1 MYKQFI
7 LIILMAIALCSCE
20 SRSVSEGR
28 VAYKEYFKKT
38 LKDPNSL
45 VIYSE
50 EVVSKDEYSATFVV
64 DMGAKNSYGGMVRST
79 YTFETTGPH
88 MINVKEYDIRTLPK
102 QEKKEQPISFV
113 YKKKQV
119 SPIIPIESY
128 VGQTVTLSDDA
139 LAAYDYHTLK
149 TLINA
154 AKRNDAKTFNSY
166 LNDSID
172 AVLIKAG
179 EKVTITMCFTERDQQ
194 TLELE
199 GFFCIKY
206 KGRRYEME
214 QSAIF

>member
-7 LIILMAIALCSCE
+7 LIFLMAIALCSCE

-88 MINVKEYDIRTLPK
+88 IVSVKEYDDRPVSNQDTTPK
-102 QEKKEQPISFV
+102 EEPKLNFTYHNKMTPVAGFVAEEYIGKEFV
-113 YKKKQV
+113 
-119 SPIIPIESY
+119 
-128 VGQTVTLSDDA
+128 LSDSCVYSHSIYE
-139 LAAYDYHTLK
+139 LPEK
-149 TLINA
+149 IKA
-154 AKRNDAKTFNSY
+154 AKRKDGKKIEYLGGILPSGTKVKIISVKGDAFEVENEDVSTCY
-166 LNDSID
+166 I
-172 AVLIKAG
+172 
-179 EKVTITMCFTERDQQ
+179 
-194 TLELE
+194 
-199 GFFCIKY
+199 
-206 KGRRYEME
+206 E

>member
-7 LIILMAIALCSCE
+7 LIFLMAIALCSCE

-102 QEKKEQPISFV
+102 QDTTPKEELKFEEPKFNFTYRNKMTPVAGFV
-113 YKKKQV
+113 AEDYLTKEFV
-119 SPIIPIESY
+119 
-128 VGQTVTLSDDA
+128 LSDSCIYVDSR
-139 LAAYDYHTLK
+139 YDLPEC
-149 TLINA
+149 INA
-154 AKRNDAKTFNSY
+154 AKKKDGKKIEY
-166 LNDSID
+166 LGGILPS
-172 AVLIKAG
+172 G
-179 EKVTITMCFTERDQQ
+179 TKVKIISFTEDAF
-194 TLELE
+194 EV
-199 GFFCIKY
+199 KY
-206 KGRRYEME
+206 DGSKTCYIE

>member
-7 LIILMAIALCSCE
+7 LIFLMAIALCSCE

-88 MINVKEYDIRTLPK
+88 MVSVKEYDDRPVSNQDTTPKEEPKLNFTYRNKMTPVAGFVAEEYIGKEFVLSDSCVYAHSIYDLPK
-102 QEKKEQPISFV
+102 KIKAA
-113 YKKKQV
+113 KKKDIKKIEYLGGILPSGTKVKIISVKGDAFEVKYDRV
-119 SPIIPIESY
+119 STCYI
-128 VGQTVTLSDDA
+128 
-139 LAAYDYHTLK
+139 
-149 TLINA
+149 
-154 AKRNDAKTFNSY
+154 
-166 LNDSID
+166 
-172 AVLIKAG
+172 
-179 EKVTITMCFTERDQQ
+179 
-194 TLELE
+194 
-199 GFFCIKY
+199 
-206 KGRRYEME
+206 E

>member
-7 LIILMAIALCSCE
+7 LIFLMAIALCSCE

-88 MINVKEYDIRTLPK
+88 MVSVKEYDDRPVSNQDTTPK
-102 QEKKEQPISFV
+102 EEPKFNFTYRNKMTPVAGFVAEEYIGKEFV
-113 YKKKQV
+113 
-119 SPIIPIESY
+119 
-128 VGQTVTLSDDA
+128 LSDSCVYVHSSYN
-139 LAAYDYHTLK
+139 LPEC
-149 TLINA
+149 INA
-154 AKRNDAKTFNSY
+154 AKKKDGKKIEYLGGILPSGTKVKIISVKEDVFEVKYSY
-166 LNDSID
+166 ALTCYI
-172 AVLIKAG
+172 
-179 EKVTITMCFTERDQQ
+179 
-194 TLELE
+194 
-199 GFFCIKY
+199 
-206 KGRRYEME
+206 E